1 MNGRSPSASP
11 LRSALTAAL
20 LGAGLGVLMSLL
32 RAQLLLQLAA
42 RSYEAQE
49 LAMLEGRLARELPD
63 ELYPALG
70 LCILAALVG
79 WVALRGPRAHWWLAL
94 PAAAAATWYSLVGG
108 PWAVD
113 AQRLD
118 QLSSG
123 DLLPLPV
130 LLIVCGLGA
139 LALVGLLRAV
149 LLSSPLPGR
158 AFAAL
163 AALGV
168 ATVVATPRL
177 YVSLAGGG
185 GAKMTVRLVQR
196 EVALD
201 EGSWKV
207 KGQHPA
213 SAPRLGILT
222 PSIDYR
228 TDGGDLP
235 SIIMP
240 PPCEVEFE
248 VTQEDGDVH
257 LDFAA
262 GVDDSVNKT
271 HRGGAPLKVGFEVQV
286 NGKRVY
292 TSIIDAYKG
301 KPMREIR
308 WQRPDA
314 AAPELDLHPGDVVT
328 LRTAVVGK
336 SAEKV
341 NSMRP
346 LEVGFG
352 RVVLER
358 RETRDRL
365 PSSPDKPNIVLIV
378 QDTMRADRASLYGY
392 AKSTTPALDAL
403 AERGVKFNEA
413 RSTSSWTWPS
423 TASILTGLLPDQH
436 GVTDDSAC
444 YLLGKNQTLAEALQ
458 ARGYTTAAWTCNPL
472 ISRQKNF
479 DQGFESFTNSG
490 GRFQKTEEL
499 IDELRSWIRWHAGTR
514 FFLYLHLVDPHAPYQ
529 PLDECLAEVGEPVP
543 EDFPGQQ
550 VLESYK
556 KAAMGGLTLDKQG
569 ALKPDPFPEGHI
581 RQFEGLYDAS
591 ILTGDVYL
599 AALVEELEE
608 SDLLDETIVVFT
620 SDHGEEWLEHGQ
632 LTHGQSVH
640 RELVHVPLVMAGP
653 GLPSGV
659 QVDTPVS
666 NRHLAPTLAR
676 IGGGELAAAG
686 DALDLTAPSEVP
698 QRAVYFA
705 TTHGSWNGR
714 KGRQPIYGVREG
726 RWALHYA
733 PQGSDFGVPAA
744 QAPEGGQVKLYD
756 LEADPGEQ
764 RDVSAQHPEVA
775 ARLRESVLDSLAR
788 QVAGQKGSV
797 ELGGGAAT
805 MEMLNGIGY
814 LDDK

>member
-1 MNGRSPSASP
+1 
-11 LRSALTAAL
+11 
-20 LGAGLGVLMSLL
+20 
-32 RAQLLLQLAA
+32 
-42 RSYEAQE
+42 
-49 LAMLEGRLARELPD
+49 
-63 ELYPALG
+63 
-70 LCILAALVG
+70 
-79 WVALRGPRAHWWLAL
+79 
-94 PAAAAATWYSLVGG
+94 
-108 PWAVD
+108 
-113 AQRLD
+113 
-118 QLSSG
+118 
-123 DLLPLPV
+123 
-130 LLIVCGLGA
+130 
-139 LALVGLLRAV
+139 
-149 LLSSPLPGR
+149 
-158 AFAAL
+158 
-163 AALGV
+163 
-168 ATVVATPRL
+168 
-177 YVSLAGGG
+177 
-185 GAKMTVRLVQR
+185 
-196 EVALD
+196 
-201 EGSWKV
+201 
-207 KGQHPA
+207 
-213 SAPRLGILT
+213 
-222 PSIDYR
+222 
-228 TDGGDLP
+228 
-235 SIIMP
+235 
-240 PPCEVEFE
+240 
-248 VTQEDGDVH
+248 
-257 LDFAA
+257 
-262 GVDDSVNKT
+262 
-271 HRGGAPLKVGFEVQV
+271 V

-292 TSIIDAYKG
+292 TSIIDAFKG

-336 SAEKV
+336 SEERV
-341 NSMRP
+341 HSMRP

-352 RVVLER
+352 RVVLEK

-392 AKSTTPALDAL
+392 EKSTTPALDAL

-490 GRFQKTEEL
+490 GRFQKTAEL
-499 IDELRSWIRWHAGTR
+499 IEELRSWIRWHAGTR

-529 PLDECLAEVGEPVP
+529 PLEECLAEVGEPVP
-543 EDFPGQQ
+543 ADFPGQQ

-556 KAAMGGLTLDKQG
+556 KAAMGGLTRNQQG
-569 ALKPDPFPEGHI
+569 EQKPDPFPAGHI

-599 AALVEELEE
+599 AALVDQLDE
-608 SDLLDETIVVFT
+608 SGILDETIVVFT

-659 QVDTPVS
+659 EIDTPVS

-676 IGGGELAAAG
+676 IGGGELVAAG
-686 DALDLTAPSEVP
+686 DALDLSAPQSVP
-698 QRAVYFA
+698 ERAVYFA

-714 KGRQPIYGVREG
+714 RGRQPIYGVREG

-733 PQGSDFGVPAA
+733 PEGSDFGVPRA

-756 LEADPGEQ
+756 LEADPGEHV
-764 RDVSAQHPEVA
+764 DVAAQHPEVSE
-775 ARLRESVLDSLAR
+775 RLKTSVLDSLAR
-788 QVAGQKGSV
+788 QVAGQTGSV